1 MTSYG
6 KQYAAETSGEGL
18 SKNLTADGNYF
29 YQKSTITPF
38 KDKHGNTVRY
48 IAISH
53 DVTEVFENKTKLQ
66 QYLSIDS
73 LTGLGNRTSLM
84 QEIST
89 AKSADLAI
97 IDIDG
102 FHTINENY
110 GMKAGDELLIKFSKR
125 LTSCNSIRT
134 YEIFR
139 LHSDVFAILS
149 NQSDKDTFIA
159 NVEESIAKI
168 SKNTITLG
176 DSDILIRTF
185 TGYAHGSYNILAHA
199 DAALQFAKTNNIS
212 KYIYDP
218 LKLDKTE
225 MYEKN
230 TQTLKLISWAIE
242 QDRVVPF
249 FQPIVGVSENVTKY
263 ECLMRIIDKDNN
275 VISPFVFL
283 DISKQTRFYPY
294 LTKKII
300 TKKNP

>member
-1 MTSYG
+1 
-6 KQYAAETSGEGL
+6 
-18 SKNLTADGNYF
+18 
-29 YQKSTITPF
+29 
-38 KDKHGNTVRY
+38 
-48 IAISH
+48 
-53 DVTEVFENKTKLQ
+53 
-66 QYLSIDS
+66 
-73 LTGLGNRTSLM
+73 M

-275 VISPFVFL
+275 VISPPFVFL

-294 LTKKII
+294 LTKII